1 MIGSPI
7 SGNMLYSVLSHLAS
21 FGYYDE
27 IERWTPLILQRDSR
41 VSYKEKSYG
50 TIGIRK
56 LYKLRAYA
64 AFYSGHLKDHMD
76 LCISEYLSAGPLS
89 STATDGTSVRASVLT
104 RIHLEDALVILFSLC
119 ASLFSPD
126 LF

>member
-1 MIGSPI
+1 
-7 SGNMLYSVLSHLAS
+7 MLYSALSHLAS
-21 FGYYDE
+21 FGYYEE

-41 VSYKEKSYG
+41 LSSKEKSYG

-56 LYKLRAYA
+56 LYKLRTYA
-64 AFYSGHLKDHMD
+64 AFYSGHLKDHLD
-76 LCISEYLSAGPLS
+76 LCISEYLSAAPLS
-89 STATDGTSVRASVLT
+89 STANDGTSARTSVPT
-104 RIHLEDALVILFSLC
+104 RIQLEDALLSLFSLC